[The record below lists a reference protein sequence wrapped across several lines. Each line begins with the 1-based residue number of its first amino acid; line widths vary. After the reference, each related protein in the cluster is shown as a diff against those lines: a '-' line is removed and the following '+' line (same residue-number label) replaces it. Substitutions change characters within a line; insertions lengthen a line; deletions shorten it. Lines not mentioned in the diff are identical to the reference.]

1 MISDLLQIGFFVLVL
16 LLLTPLLGTFMA
28 AVFEGRNQ
36 IITPVFGWLER
47 LIYKLSGVDQ
57 HEAMD
62 WRKYLSAV
70 LWFSVISGASL
81 FLLQLFQGKLPLN
94 PNHMGNVEWTS
105 ALNTAISFMTNTNWQ
120 GYSGETTMS
129 YLTQMLGLCS
139 HNFLS
144 AAAGITVM
152 LALIRGLVRKNTTD
166 LGNFWVDLT
175 RTTVYILIPLSIV
188 WTLAFVSQG
197 MIQNFTPNKTVVTVE
212 GQKQVLPQGPVASQV
227 AIKDLGTNGG
237 GFFNANSAHPYENP
251 TPLSN
256 FLITLALLLIPAS
269 LVYSFGIMIGSRK
282 HALMVFLVMLA
293 VFLAGLTI
301 ALSSEYATGHLLGT
315 HLLEGKETRF
325 GVGNSVLYAVAT
337 TVVSNGSVNA
347 MHASLSPLA
356 GGVAMFNIMLGEI
369 IFGGVGSGMYGM
381 ILFIILTVFLAGLM
395 AGRTPEYLGKKIEKK
410 EILLAIIGILF
421 PGICILVGT
430 SLAVILPIGLSSITS
445 AGPHGFDEILY
456 AFSSAAGNNGSAF
469 AGLNANTPFYNIAL
483 GVAMLVGRFGVII
496 PALMIAGSF
505 AGKKTIA
512 VSSGTFPT
520 NNGVFAVLLFSV
532 ILIVAGLTFFPALAL
547 GPILDHLL
555 LFHHQILF

>member
-1 MISDLLQIGFFVLVL
+1 MTTDLLQIGFYVLVL
-16 LLLTPLLGTFMA
+16 ILLTPLLGSFMA
-28 AVFEGRNQ
+28 AVFEGRRH
-36 IITPVFGWLER
+36 IMTPVFGWLEN
-47 LIYKLSGVDQ
+47 LTYKISGVDKQ
-57 HEAMD
+57 AGMD
-62 WRKYLSAV
+62 WKKYLSAI
-70 LWFSVISGASL
+70 LWFTGISGVTL
-81 FLLQLFQGKLPLN
+81 FLLQLFQDKLPLN
-94 PNHMGNVEWTS
+94 PNHMANIEWTS
-105 ALNTAISFMTNTNWQ
+105 AFNTAISFVTNTNWQ

-152 LALIRGLVRKNTTD
+152 LALIRSLIRKTTTD

-175 RTTVYILIPLSIV
+175 RTTVYILLPLSII

-197 MIQNFTPNKTVVTVE
+197 MIQNFTPNQTVQTVE
-212 GQKQVLPQGPVASQV
+212 GQKQVLPLGPVASQV

-237 GFFNANSAHPYENP
+237 GYYNANSAHPYENP
-251 TPLSN
+251 TPVSN
-256 FLITLALLLIPAS
+256 FLVTLAILLIPAS
-269 LVYSFGIMIGSRK
+269 LVYSFGIMIKARR
-282 HALMVFLVMLA
+282 HALMVFLVMMA
-293 VFLAGLTI
+293 VFLIGLTV
-301 ALSSEYATGHLLGT
+301 ALWSEYATGHLLGT
-315 HLLEGKETRF
+315 TLMEGKETRF

-356 GGVAMFNIMLGEI
+356 GGIAMFNIMLGEI

-410 EILLAIIGILF
+410 EILLSIIGILS

-430 SLAVILPIGLSSITS
+430 SLAVMLPIGLSSITS
-445 AGPHGFDEILY
+445 PGPHGFDEILY

-483 GVAMLVGRFGVII
+483 GITMLIGRFGVII
-496 PALMIAGSF
+496 PALMVAGSF
-505 AGKKTIA
+505 ASKKTVA

-520 NNGVFAVLLFSV
+520 NNMVFAVLLFSV
-532 ILIVAGLTFFPALAL
+532 IIIVAGLTFFPALAL

-555 LFHHQILF
+555 LFHHQVLF